1 MSKCGMTRGQSQL
14 VAALLCPSL
23 IEQVCSAGWHVD
35 KAVATFS
42 LSSLG
47 LLCPTSTATS
57 NKLCPTSWIGR
68 QKWEEGKK
76 LLWEI
81 YSHLRTPG
89 FNAKVELLLLLY
101 NMQTHLT
108 HYRLVYLIFGM
119 MYLVFGVVYLTFGQ
133 TLWLSKRWRK
143 VMQKKRV
150 NRNKSKV
157 ATKVRNAL
165 DNLICEREKS
175 TKYQLSFEGVYI
187 FLGESLTKVHSSHPG
202 AARKPRYFNG
212 KGALDIPIPIA
223 LSNFQIIRFPIDAIV
238 ESSLQK
244 DKSKK

>member
-108 HYRLVYLIFGM
+108 HYWLPSGVFDIWDD
-119 MYLVFGVVYLTFGQ
+119 VFGIWGCLFDIWADIMIVKTLTQ
-133 TLWLSKRWRK
+133 SYAKHRK
-143 VMQKKRV
+143 NCECCPVSQLI
-150 NRNKSKV
+150 
-157 ATKVRNAL
+157 VR
-165 DNLICEREKS
+165 
-175 TKYQLSFEGVYI
+175 
-187 FLGESLTKVHSSHPG
+187 
-202 AARKPRYFNG
+202 
-212 KGALDIPIPIA
+212 
-223 LSNFQIIRFPIDAIV
+223 
-238 ESSLQK
+238 
-244 DKSKK
+244 

>member
-1 MSKCGMTRGQSQL
+1 MDKASSLQPCFAHRQLQLNFFKICLLTVCYSSLWNLQVASWFWLRRG
-14 VAALLCPSL
+14 VL

-143 VMQKKRV
+143 VMQK
-150 NRNKSKV
+150 
-157 ATKVRNAL
+157 NA
-165 DNLICEREKS
+165 
-175 TKYQLSFEGVYI
+175 
-187 FLGESLTKVHSSHPG
+187 
-202 AARKPRYFNG
+202 
-212 KGALDIPIPIA
+212 
-223 LSNFQIIRFPIDAIV
+223 
-238 ESSLQK
+238 
-244 DKSKK
+244 